1 MAGGGS
7 PRQRM
12 INLMYLVL
20 TALLA
25 LQVSSTIIDKF
36 IFLNSSLEQ
45 ALVAARD
52 ASTNALEAL
61 KKRVEKE
68 GNSDEGRQ
76 AIKRAEDLKKKT
88 AEMITEIDKI
98 KGQLIKE
105 AGGLD
110 ETGKLKNPA
119 EEEKVAIYMVGSGG
133 KKDGKGYE
141 LETKLNKFTDD
152 LVKEY
157 KDLGFTAKDFPKLA
171 QGNENNPLYKNDP
184 IQRNKDFAKSSF
196 EQTPVVA
203 ALAVLTQKQNEVI
216 RYEQEVLKKLGAGEL
231 SADLKFD
238 EVRVAATAE
247 ANTVAAGTDYLAT
260 MFLSASSSKADVKMA
275 VNGSPIRVKD
285 GEGEVRIA
293 TSGKGERTWTG
304 SITLKLPGKSKDTT
318 FKLEKKYTVVEPAL
332 IVTAATKFPLYQNC
346 SNALETAV
354 PALGAAYNPSFSVNN
369 GRAVPGGRT
378 GDVTIIPTNV
388 GTCVLTVR
396 SDGKPVGSV
405 DFRVNKVP
413 PPSIV
418 LTSANGNEVNT
429 DNPIPNVN
437 SLVVVPK
444 PDETFFNTLPK
455 EANYR
460 IVAGTISQF
469 RNGRTISTKNFNGG
483 NIAMNQFDGK
493 PGDAFQIKV
502 TQVQRVGTTQVPETV
517 TPVNTRLAFFLR

>member
-45 ALVAARD
+45 ALVAARE
-52 ASTNALEAL
+52 ASTNALDAL
-61 KKRVEKE
+61 KKKVEKE

-76 AIKRAEDLKKKT
+76 AIKRAEELKKKT
-88 AEMITEIDKI
+88 AETITEIDKI
-98 KGQLIKE
+98 KTELIKQ

-110 ETGKLKNPA
+110 EAGKILNPA
-119 EEEKVAIYMVGSGG
+119 EEEKVAIYMVGSGA
-133 KKDGKGYE
+133 KDGRGYQ
-141 LETKLNKFTDD
+141 LEKTLNKFVED
-152 LVKEY
+152 LVKDY
-157 KDLGFTAKDFPKLA
+157 KDLGFTEKNFPKLA

-216 RYEQEVLKKLGAGEL
+216 RYEQEILKKLGAGEL

-238 EVRVAATAE
+238 EVKVAATAE
-247 ANTVAAGTDYLAT
+247 SNTVAAGTDYLAT

-275 VNGSPIRVKD
+275 VNGSPIRVSN
-285 GEGEVRIA
+285 GEGEVRIP
-293 TSGKGERTWTG
+293 TSGKGDRTWTG
-304 SITLKLPGKSKDTT
+304 TITLKLPGKSKDTT
-318 FKLEKKYTVVEPAL
+318 FKLEKKYVVVEPVL
-332 IVTAATKFPLYQNC
+332 IVSSSTKFPLYQNC
-346 SNALETAV
+346 SNALETSV
-354 PALGAAYNPSFSVNN
+354 PALGASYNPSFAVSN

-378 GDVTIIPTNV
+378 GDVTIIPTTV

-396 SDGKPVGSV
+396 SDGKQVGSV
-405 DFRVNKVP
+405 DFRVNAVP
-413 PPSIV
+413 KPSIV
-418 LTSANGNEVNT
+418 LTSANGSEVNT

-437 SLVVVPK
+437 TLIVVPK

-460 IVAGTISQF
+460 IVSGEISQF
-469 RNGRTISTKNFNGG
+469 RNGRTVATKPFSGG
-483 NIAMNQFDGK
+483 NISMGQFDGK
-493 PGDAFQIKV
+493 PGDGFQIKV
-502 TQVQRVGTTQVPETV
+502 NQVQRVGTTQVPETV